1 VCEPAERHCSGGV
14 GLTLWGT
21 RAGLRLAGRERAGVG
36 SAAGRVDLRCG
47 HTADGWAFRAR
58 QDGWTY
64 GAGTPPMGGPSAERF
79 DFGPEATTRAHPTLW
94 VGPWE
99 AEVAKELMI

>member
-1 VCEPAERHCSGGV
+1 MGTGYIDYAGYKECVNLQNDTVQVALGPHCG
-14 GLTLWGT
+14 
-21 RAGLRLAGRERAGVG
+21 
-36 SAAGRVDLRCG
+36 GRVPAYAWQGENAPALDP
-47 HTADGWAFRAR
+47 R

-64 GAGTPPMGGPSAERF
+64 GAGTSPMGGPSAERF